1 MVEAQNDIES
11 LDLARRII
19 EILAQPSEN
28 SISQKIAEDVLYPL
42 LREENCHGGLSA
54 DQWFKEVN
62 KNQDGKMTVSELAE
76 YINKNGVKEGIIEK
90 LKGKAKEN
98 KIQDDAHQN

>member
-1 MVEAQNDIES
+1 MVEAHNDFES
-11 LDLARRII
+11 LDLAKRII

-42 LREENCHGGLSA
+42 LREENFHGGLSA

-76 YINKNGVKEGIIEK
+76 YINKNGVKEGIIDK

-98 KIQDDAHQN
+98 KIQDDAHKN